1 MKRLLLIFLAV
12 IVTSC
17 SFDNKTG
24 IWKDASKISK
34 NNQSSKTISDNN
46 LETRYENVFLK
57 KKTFNEEKKPTNI
70 SEIRIDTP
78 LKVENWPEQYAI
90 PTNNI
95 SNFSYNGNKILLSK
109 SPKLNNFSSNIDQ
122 SNRNIIFYKN
132 NLISYDHKGT
142 IFIYSL
148 SLKKKIFK
156 FNFYKK
162 KFKKIEKKIY
172 LILNKNILYVA
183 DNLGYLY
190 ALNLDDKSIIWAKNY
205 GISFRSNLKFEN
217 NQIFLANQD
226 NVVYSIDSKTGD
238 ENWQFA
244 TSLTFLKSDFEN
256 NIALDLINKN
266 LFFFNT
272 NGELYSI
279 NFQTQK
285 INWVLNFKNSSLAGD
300 TELFLSQPI
309 VIKNNNLIITTEKA
323 VLSFNSI
330 TSLRNWDLSAEPVVK
345 PIITTNYT
353 YIVLKNYFLICID
366 NTSGD
371 VVWSKN
377 ILTNIENKKV
387 KNFFKTI
394 IDFKIA
400 NNEINIFSNK
410 GYLLS
415 FNPSTGA
422 LNYLSRISKN
432 GISSKVFF
440 LKNNMFFVDKKN
452 KLLKFN

>member
-1 MKRLLLIFLAV
+1 M
-12 IVTSC
+12 
-17 SFDNKTG
+17 
-24 IWKDASKISK
+24 
-34 NNQSSKTISDNN
+34 
-46 LETRYENVFLK
+46 
-57 KKTFNEEKKPTNI
+57 
-70 SEIRIDTP
+70 
-78 LKVENWPEQYAI
+78 
-90 PTNNI
+90 
-95 SNFSYNGNKILLSK
+95 
-109 SPKLNNFSSNIDQ
+109 
-122 SNRNIIFYKN
+122 
-132 NLISYDHKGT
+132 
-142 IFIYSL
+142 
-148 SLKKKIFK
+148 
-156 FNFYKK
+156 
-162 KFKKIEKKIY
+162 
-172 LILNKNILYVA
+172 
-183 DNLGYLY
+183 
-190 ALNLDDKSIIWAKNY
+190 
-205 GISFRSNLKFEN
+205 
-217 NQIFLANQD
+217 
-226 NVVYSIDSKTGD
+226 
-238 ENWQFA
+238 
-244 TSLTFLKSDFEN
+244 
-256 NIALDLINKN
+256 
-266 LFFFNT
+266 FFFNT
-272 NGELYSI
+272 SGELYSI

-300 TELFLSQPI
+300 AELFLSQPI
-309 VIKNNNLIITTEKA
+309 VIKNNNLIVTTEKA

-330 TSLRNWDLSAEPVVK
+330 TSLRNWNLSAEPVVK

-387 KNFFKTI
+387 KKFFKTI